1 MSLHNKEFITILL
14 PTYNSGKYI
23 SQAIWS
29 ILNQTFKEFEFL
41 IIDDGSTDNTEIVVK
56 SFEDKRIQYVKTE
69 HTGLTNTL
77 NYGLGIAKYDWVAR
91 MDADDISHPRRLDLQ
106 MNYLSENKDI
116 DWISSWYAVFDN
128 NIEYIIKLPK
138 DSKTISEKLVLTSSV
153 CFPGS
158 IFKKNM
164 ILKNGGF
171 EGEVFEDYKLLLKI
185 KDHCN
190 FYNIQEVLYFQ
201 RKHKNS
207 LSRKNYEQKRTIIY
221 NIQAPYFLNLK
232 CEFNLKND
240 RQIFILKGWREFLFG
255 NKNKCREFWNHLGIY
270 LLLNPKII
278 LMYILTFLSEGKFKN
293 IRSIGFK
300 LMYFYSPVINSQ
312 KFDKFLK

>member
-1 MSLHNKEFITILL
+1 MSINKVSVLIT
-14 PTYNSGKYI
+14 TYNSSKYL
-23 SQAIWS
+23 SDAIHS
-29 ILNQTFKEFEFL
+29 ILNQTFKNFEFL
-41 IIDDGSTDNTEIVVK
+41 IIDDGSEDNTVKIVK
-56 SFEDKRIQYVKTE
+56 SFNDGRIKYE
-69 HTGLTNTL
+69 RILHTGRSKAL
-77 NYGLGIAKYDWVAR
+77 NYGLKKAEYNWVAL
-91 MDADDISHPRRLDLQ
+91 MDADDISHPNRLEFQ
-106 MNYLSENKDI
+106 INYLNKHKDI
-116 DWISSWYAVFDN
+116 DWISCWYAILDN
-128 NIEYIIKLPK
+128 NIKYIIKLPK
-138 DSKTISEKLVLTSSV
+138 DSETISEKLVLTSSV
-153 CFPGS
+153 CFAGS
-158 IFKKNM
+158 IFKKDM

-232 CEFNLKND
+232 SEFNLKND
-240 RQIFILKGWREFLFG
+240 RQILILKGWREFLFG